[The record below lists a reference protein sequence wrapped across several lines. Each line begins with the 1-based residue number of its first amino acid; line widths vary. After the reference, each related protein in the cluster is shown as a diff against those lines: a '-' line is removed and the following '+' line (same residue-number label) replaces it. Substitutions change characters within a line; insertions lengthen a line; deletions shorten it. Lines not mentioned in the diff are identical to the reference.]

1 MTALR
6 LSEMAAEAAYQ
17 SGNTEDVFSLTFRQ
31 HLLHEN
37 GVERPRIAVQ
47 FTQQFIPNAS
57 FLEML
62 RTSVILLATDLV
74 DEF

>member
-1 MTALR
+1 MTAVR

-17 SGNTEDVFSLTFRQ
+17 SGNTEDVFPFTFGQ

-37 GVERPRIAVQ
+37 RVKRPRTSIQ
-47 FTQQFIPNAS
+47 FIQQFVPNAWFS
-57 FLEML
+57 EML

-74 DEF
+74 EVF